1 VILVDTNVL
10 VAAARTADTNHD
22 AAARLL
28 ETLDQPLLVP
38 PTVLAEVCYL
48 LNEWGGPA
56 VEARFLRDVR
66 PGGLQLAELTT
77 ADVARMAD
85 LVERY
90 ADLRLGGT
98 DASPSPSPSACASI
112 GSPPSTGATSRSSAP
127 PTSRRSHC
135 FPRSR
140 QPDRMPAEPAH
151 VRSRN
156 SRMASAPGHGA
167 VSGPRATFDRVGF
180 G

>member
-1 VILVDTNVL
+1 MILVDTNVL

-98 DASPSPSPSACASI
+98 DASLVAIAERLRI
-112 GSPPSTGATSRSSAP
+112 
-127 PTSRRSHC
+127 
-135 FPRSR
+135 
-140 QPDRMPAEPAH
+140 DRI
-151 VRSRN
+151 
-156 SRMASAPGHGA
+156 
-167 VSGPRATFDRVGF
+167 ATFDRRHFTVVRPAHVAAF
-180 G
+180 TLLPEVTST

>member
-28 ETLDQPLLVP
+28 ETLDEQLLVP

-48 LNEWGGPA
+48 LNEWGGPGT
-56 VEARFLRDVR
+56 EARFLRDFR
-66 PGGLQLAELTT
+66 PGGLQLADLTT
-77 ADVARMAD
+77 DDVARMAD

-98 DASPSPSPSACASI
+98 DASLVAIAERLRI
-112 GSPPSTGATSRSSAP
+112 
-127 PTSRRSHC
+127 
-135 FPRSR
+135 
-140 QPDRMPAEPAH
+140 DRI
-151 VRSRN
+151 
-156 SRMASAPGHGA
+156 
-167 VSGPRATFDRVGF
+167 ATFDRRHVTVVRPAHVTAF
-180 G
+180 TLLPEATSS

>member
-98 DASPSPSPSACASI
+98 DASLVAIAERLRI
-112 GSPPSTGATSRSSAP
+112 
-127 PTSRRSHC
+127 
-135 FPRSR
+135 
-140 QPDRMPAEPAH
+140 DRI
-151 VRSRN
+151 
-156 SRMASAPGHGA
+156 
-167 VSGPRATFDRVGF
+167 ATFDRRHFTVVRPAHVAAF
-180 G
+180 TLLPEVTST

>member
-1 VILVDTNVL
+1 MILVDTNVL

-28 ETLDQPLLVP
+28 ETLNEPLLVP

-48 LNEWGGPA
+48 LNEWSGPDT
-56 VEARFLRDVR
+56 EARFLRDFR

-77 ADVARMAD
+77 ADAARMAD

-98 DASPSPSPSACASI
+98 DASLVAIAERLRI
-112 GSPPSTGATSRSSAP
+112 
-127 PTSRRSHC
+127 
-135 FPRSR
+135 
-140 QPDRMPAEPAH
+140 DRI
-151 VRSRN
+151 
-156 SRMASAPGHGA
+156 
-167 VSGPRATFDRVGF
+167 ATFDRRHFTVVRPAHLTAF
-180 G
+180 TLLPEATSS

>member
-1 VILVDTNVL
+1 MILVDTNVL

-28 ETLDQPLLVP
+28 ETLDEPLLVP

-48 LNEWGGPA
+48 LNEWGGPG
-56 VEARFLRDVR
+56 VEVRFLRDIR

-85 LVERY
+85 MVERY

-98 DASPSPSPSACASI
+98 DASLVAIAERLRI
-112 GSPPSTGATSRSSAP
+112 
-127 PTSRRSHC
+127 
-135 FPRSR
+135 
-140 QPDRMPAEPAH
+140 DRI
-151 VRSRN
+151 
-156 SRMASAPGHGA
+156 
-167 VSGPRATFDRVGF
+167 ATFDRRHFTVVRPAHVAAFTLLPEVTSG
-180 G
+180 

>member
-1 VILVDTNVL
+1 MILVDTNVL

-28 ETLDQPLLVP
+28 ETLDEPLLVP

-48 LNEWGGPA
+48 LDEWGGPDA
-56 VEARFLRDVR
+56 EVRFLGDFRS
-66 PGGLQLAELTT
+66 GGLQLAELTA

-98 DASPSPSPSACASI
+98 DASVVAI
-112 GSPPSTGATSRSSAP
+112 
-127 PTSRRSHC
+127 
-135 FPRSR
+135 
-140 QPDRMPAEPAH
+140 AERLRIAWI
-151 VRSRN
+151 
-156 SRMASAPGHGA
+156 
-167 VSGPRATFDRVGF
+167 ATFDRRHSTVVRPTHVVAF
-180 G
+180 TLLPEVASS

>member
-1 VILVDTNVL
+1 MILVDTNVL
-10 VAAARTADTNHD
+10 VAAARTADTNHG

-28 ETLDQPLLVP
+28 ETLDEPLLVP

-48 LNEWGGPA
+48 LNEWGGPG
-56 VEARFLRDVR
+56 VEVRFLRDIR

-98 DASPSPSPSACASI
+98 DASLVAIAERLRI
-112 GSPPSTGATSRSSAP
+112 
-127 PTSRRSHC
+127 
-135 FPRSR
+135 
-140 QPDRMPAEPAH
+140 DRI
-151 VRSRN
+151 
-156 SRMASAPGHGA
+156 
-167 VSGPRATFDRVGF
+167 ATFDRRHFTVVHPAHVAAF
-180 G
+180 TLLPEVTSS

>member
-1 VILVDTNVL
+1 MILVDTNVL

-28 ETLDQPLLVP
+28 ETLNEPLLVP

-48 LNEWGGPA
+48 LNEWSGPDT
-56 VEARFLRDVR
+56 EARFLRDFR

-90 ADLRLGGT
+90 ADLRLGWT
-98 DASPSPSPSACASI
+98 DASLVAI
-112 GSPPSTGATSRSSAP
+112 
-127 PTSRRSHC
+127 
-135 FPRSR
+135 
-140 QPDRMPAEPAH
+140 AE
-151 VRSRN
+151 RLRIE
-156 SRMASAPGHGA
+156 RI
-167 VSGPRATFDRVGF
+167 ATFDRRHFTVVRPTHVTAF
-180 G
+180 TLLPEATSS